1 MSAILLARRARL
13 WYLLRKGGDNVAF
26 SQETLD
32 FLMEN
37 RINDSRLWFNEH
49 KAEYTR
55 FVRDPMRGLVEA
67 LAPCLEKIDPMIVCD
82 PVRSVSRIWR
92 DARYS
97 NTLFRENLWCDFSR
111 DRHIHM
117 LPSFFFEITPV
128 GFTYGCG
135 CYETG
140 ADFMG
145 EYRRL
150 ILAGSPL
157 FTDALEAVRASG
169 FRLIDSRYKRSRHPD
184 APEWQREWLDQRSPC
199 VIVESGELGTLFSDG
214 LPDFLADRFTAVKPP
229 YDFLLFVASTI
240 M

>member
-1 MSAILLARRARL
+1 M
-13 WYLLRKGGDNVAF
+13 AF
-26 SQETLD
+26 SQATLD

-49 KAEYTR
+49 KAEYIEY
-55 FVRDPMRGLVEA
+55 VRDPMRSFVEA
-67 LAPCLEKIDPMIVCD
+67 LAPYMERIDSMIVCD

-97 NTLFRENLWCDFSR
+97 NTLFRENLWCDLSR

-128 GFTYGCG
+128 GFSCGCG
-135 CYETG
+135 CWETG
-140 ADFMG
+140 SDFMG
-145 EYRRL
+145 EFRRL

-157 FTDALEAVRASG
+157 FNDAVEALRGSG
-169 FRLIDSRYKRSRHPD
+169 FALMDSRYKRTRHPD

-199 VIVESGELGTLFSDG
+199 VFFESGELDVLFSED
-214 LPDFLADRFTAVKPP
+214 LPDRIGARFAEIKPF
-229 YDFLLFVASTI
+229 YDFLLLVAHSVS
-240 M
+240 

>member
-1 MSAILLARRARL
+1 M
-13 WYLLRKGGDNVAF
+13 AF
-26 SQETLD
+26 SQATLD
-32 FLMEN
+32 FLTEN

-49 KAEYTR
+49 KAEYMEH
-55 FVRDPMRGLVEA
+55 VRDPMRGFVEEISSF
-67 LAPCLEKIDPMIVCD
+67 LAKIDPMIICD

-97 NTLFRENLWCDFSR
+97 KTLFRENLWCDFSR

-117 LPSFFFEITPV
+117 LPSFFFEITPF

-140 ADFMG
+140 SDFMG

-150 ILAGSPL
+150 VLADSPL
-157 FTDALEAVRASG
+157 FTEALEAVRGSG
-169 FRLIDSRYKRSRHPD
+169 LKLMDTRYKRTRHPD
-184 APEWQREWLDQRSPC
+184 SPEWQREWLDQRSVC
-199 VIVESGELGTLFSDG
+199 VLAESGDLGALFSDE
-214 LPDFLADRFTAVKPP
+214 LPKKIGGEFKKLKQFYA
-229 YDFLLFVASTI
+229 FLLLIAQTV

>member
-1 MSAILLARRARL
+1 M
-13 WYLLRKGGDNVAF
+13 AF
-26 SQETLD
+26 SQATLD

-49 KAEYTR
+49 KAEYIEY
-55 FVRDPMRGLVEA
+55 VRDPMRRFVEA
-67 LAPCLEKIDPMIVCD
+67 LAPYMERIDSMIVCD

-97 NTLFRENLWCDFSR
+97 NTLFRENLWCDLSR

-128 GFTYGCG
+128 GFSCGCG
-135 CYETG
+135 CWETG
-140 ADFMG
+140 SDFMG
-145 EYRRL
+145 EFRRL

-157 FTDALEAVRASG
+157 FNDAVEALRGSG
-169 FRLIDSRYKRSRHPD
+169 FALMDSRYKRTRHPD

-199 VIVESGELGTLFSDG
+199 VLFESGELDFLFSED
-214 LPDFLADRFTAVKPP
+214 LPDRIGARFAEIKPF
-229 YDFLLFVASTI
+229 YDFLLLVAHSVS
-240 M
+240 

>member
-1 MSAILLARRARL
+1 M
-13 WYLLRKGGDNVAF
+13 AF
-26 SQETLD
+26 SRKTLD

-49 KAEYTR
+49 KAEYIEY
-55 FVRDPMRGLVEA
+55 VRDPMRGLVEA
-67 LAPCLEKIDPMIVCD
+67 LAPCFEKIDPMIVCD

-111 DRHIHM
+111 DKHM
-117 LPSFFFEITPV
+117 YHLLPGYFFEITPA
-128 GFTYGCG
+128 GFSFGCG
-135 CYETG
+135 CYRAN
-140 ADFMG
+140 ADFMA

-157 FTDALEAVRASG
+157 FTDAVEAARKAG
-169 FRLIDSRYKRSRHPD
+169 CPLMDTRYKRTRHPD

-199 VIVESGELGTLFSDG
+199 VLAESGDFGTLFSDG
-214 LPDFLADRFTAVKPP
+214 LPDYLAERFSALKPL
-229 YDFLLFVASTI
+229 YDFLLFVSSAI